1 MVLVEN
7 MGRILSRYWGLFLEG
22 TANTLLYSAITVAMG
37 VVLGSLLA
45 LMRLSKWKVGSVH
58 PLGAI
63 ATAYVEVIR
72 GTPLLLQLYLFYFL
86 LPMLIPALQT
96 GKVFSC
102 LLALCLNSGAYVAE
116 IIRAGIRAVDK
127 GQTEAARSL
136 GLNARQTLQK
146 VVFPQAIKNIL
157 PAIGNEFVVMVKE
170 TSIIQYLGISDIM
183 YNNGIVVTT
192 TYNPLPCYYISAL
205 IYLAL
210 NIILGRGLNI
220 FERRMKR
227 NER

>member
-45 LMRLSKWKVGSVH
+45 LMRLSKWKIGSVH
-58 PLGAI
+58 PLSAI
-63 ATAYVEVIR
+63 ATAYVEIIR

-96 GKVFSC
+96 GKVLSC

-157 PAIGNEFVVMVKE
+157 PALCNEFVSVIKE
-170 TSIIQYLGISDIM
+170 TSLVSTFFVGDLMTQYKTISGAVFLSIEPLIIIGIIYFFLTFTLSK
-183 YNNGIVVTT
+183 GIAV
-192 TYNPLPCYYISAL
+192 L
-205 IYLAL
+205 
-210 NIILGRGLNI
+210 
-220 FERRMKR
+220 ERRLHTSD
-227 NER
+227 

>member
-7 MGRILSRYWGLFLEG
+7 MGRILGRYWGLFVEG

-45 LMRLSKWKVGSVH
+45 LMRLSKWKIGSVH
-58 PLGAI
+58 PLSAI
-63 ATAYVEVIR
+63 ATAYVEIIR

-96 GKVFSC
+96 GKVLSC

-157 PAIGNEFVVMVKE
+157 PALCNEFVSVIKE
-170 TSIIQYLGISDIM
+170 TSLVSTFFVGDLMTQYKTISGAVFLSIEPLIIIGIIYFFLTFTLSK
-183 YNNGIVVTT
+183 GIAV
-192 TYNPLPCYYISAL
+192 L
-205 IYLAL
+205 
-210 NIILGRGLNI
+210 
-220 FERRMKR
+220 ERRLHTSD
-227 NER
+227 

>member
-7 MGRILSRYWGLFLEG
+7 MGRILSRYGGLFLEG
-22 TANTLLYSAITVAMG
+22 TANTLLYSAITVALG

-45 LMRLSKWKVGSVH
+45 LMRLSKWKIGSVH
-58 PLGAI
+58 PLRAI
-63 ATAYVEVIR
+63 ATAYVEIIR

-96 GKVFSC
+96 GKVLSC

-157 PAIGNEFVVMVKE
+157 PALCNEFVSVIKE
-170 TSIIQYLGISDIM
+170 TSLVSTFFVGDLMTQYKTISGAVFLSIEPLIIIGIIYFFLTFTLSK
-183 YNNGIVVTT
+183 GIAV
-192 TYNPLPCYYISAL
+192 L
-205 IYLAL
+205 
-210 NIILGRGLNI
+210 
-220 FERRMKR
+220 ERRLHTSD
-227 NER
+227 

>member
-7 MGRILSRYWGLFLEG
+7 MGRILGRYWGLFVEG

-45 LMRLSKWKVGSVH
+45 FMRLSKWKIGSVH
-58 PLGAI
+58 PLSAI
-63 ATAYVEVIR
+63 ATAYVEIIR

-96 GKVFSC
+96 GKVLSC

-157 PAIGNEFVVMVKE
+157 PALCNEFVSVIKE
-170 TSIIQYLGISDIM
+170 TSLVSTFFVGDLMTQYKTISGAVFLSIEPLIIIGIIYFFLTFTLSK
-183 YNNGIVVTT
+183 GIAV
-192 TYNPLPCYYISAL
+192 L
-205 IYLAL
+205 
-210 NIILGRGLNI
+210 
-220 FERRMKR
+220 ERRLHTSD
-227 NER
+227 

>member
-58 PLGAI
+58 PLGAV

-157 PAIGNEFVVMVKE
+157 PALCNEFVSVIKE
-170 TSIIQYLGISDIM
+170 TSLVSTFFVGDLMTQYKTISGAVFLSIEPLIIIGIIYFFLTFTLSK
-183 YNNGIVVTT
+183 GIAV
-192 TYNPLPCYYISAL
+192 L
-205 IYLAL
+205 
-210 NIILGRGLNI
+210 
-220 FERRMKR
+220 ERRLHTSD
-227 NER
+227 